1 MLRQAQRERFSPESG
16 SSVRAELVEAPSP
29 ARHRLRGRLLR
40 EPLLHFLLVGALLF
54 ATYRYLNPAGER
66 LDVSHRIEIT
76 PDDLRQMSVAWLA
89 QGRPPPTAEQ
99 MRSLV
104 ETWIHDEVLFR
115 EALALGLDKND
126 TIVKRRMVQ
135 KMDFLAEDLSAL
147 REPTRAE
154 LEAWF
159 QQHAERFADP
169 PRVTFRHLYF
179 SPDRRGAETHAA
191 AEQARATLS
200 GKPVDAPETRTVAD
214 PFMFQSYYPDR
225 DPEQIAKDFGPG
237 FARALFTLT
246 PGAWQGPI
254 ESGFGWHVV
263 WVDALTPSRLPSFEE
278 IEPAVKTAWVDEQ
291 READK
296 RGLYDKMKSQYVVVV
311 PEDLTPPPIGA
322 NVPSENVA
330 PE

>member
-1 MLRQAQRERFSPESG
+1 MS
-16 SSVRAELVEAPSP
+16 
-29 ARHRLRGRLLR
+29 RGRLR
-40 EPLLHFLLVGALLF
+40 DPLLHFLLVGALLF
-54 ATYRYLNPAGER
+54 AAYRYLDPQTGR
-66 LDVSHRIEIT
+66 VDVSHRIEIT

-99 MRSLV
+99 MRGLV
-104 ETWIHDEVLFR
+104 ETWIHDEILFR

-179 SPDRRGAETHAA
+179 SPDRRGAQTHAA
-191 AEQARATLS
+191 AEQARATLA
-200 GKPVDAPETRTVAD
+200 GKPVDAPEAKAVGD

-225 DPEQIAKDFGPG
+225 DPEQVAKDFGPG
-237 FARALFTLT
+237 FARALFALT

-254 ESGFGWHVV
+254 ESGFGWHVL
-263 WVDALTPSRLPSFEE
+263 WVDSFTPSRVPSFEE
-278 IEPAVKTAWVDEQ
+278 VEPAVKTAWVDEE
-291 READK
+291 REKD
-296 RGLYDKMKSQYVVVV
+296 RRRLYDEMKSHYVVVV

-322 NVPSENVA
+322 SAASENVA
-330 PE
+330 SE